1 LRPGSRRLPAA
12 EGEIAEI
19 EAVIVHLPALGCRPT
34 FFCVSTVGEIEEAL
48 KKLPVKKA
56 RAVASWLQDYLD
68 AQWARQIERDGAA
81 GKLDKLAE
89 QAQAHY
95 RARRTKPLDEVID
108 HS

>member
-1 LRPGSRRLPAA
+1 M
-12 EGEIAEI
+12 EI
-19 EAVIVHLPALGCRPT
+19 EN
-34 FFCVSTVGEIEEAL
+34 AL

-68 AQWARQIERDGAA
+68 AQWDRQIGQDIAA
-81 GKLDKLAE
+81 GKLDKLGA

-95 RARRTKPLDEVID
+95 RAGRTKPLDEVID

>member
-1 LRPGSRRLPAA
+1 MPPRANLSP
-12 EGEIAEI
+12 
-19 EAVIVHLPALGCRPT
+19 
-34 FFCVSTVGEIEEAL
+34 VSTVAGIESAL

-68 AQWARQIERDGAA
+68 EQWDRQIEQDVAA

-89 QAQAHY
+89 QALAHH
-95 RARRTKPLDEVID
+95 RAGRTKPLDEVLD